1 VFMIPTKIAEK
12 FKDRLEVGELLTRRL
27 SAYYRHENA
36 VVVALPRG
44 GVPIGHIIADRFQI
58 PLDILMVHKLS
69 LPGNE
74 EYAIGA
80 LSSDGTCILREDA
93 INVLDI
99 SNQAIE
105 AAAQREL
112 HELERRERLY
122 RKGRRAQNLKGRVV
136 ILVDDG
142 VATGATMEVAAHVIR
157 KEKPERLIIAVPVA
171 TPEVCRKLRSNAD
184 EIVCLQMPERF
195 CAVGEW
201 YLNFEQTSD
210 DEVASMLEI
219 GNIMSPRKI
228 DGENSTTRKF
238 R

>member
-1 VFMIPTKIAEK
+1 VFMIPTKTAEK
-12 FKDRLEVGELLTRRL
+12 FKDRLEAGEILARRL
-27 SAYYRHENA
+27 SLYSHRENA
-36 VVVALPRG
+36 AVIALPRG
-44 GVPIGHIIADRFQI
+44 GVPIGYIVAQRLEL
-58 PLDILMVHKLS
+58 PLDILAVHKLS

-99 SNQAIE
+99 SNQVIE

-112 HELERRERLY
+112 HELTRRERLY
-122 RKGRRAQNLKGRVV
+122 RKGRRAQNLRGRII

-157 KEKPERLIIAVPVA
+157 KAKPQRLIIAVPVA

-184 EIVCLQMPERF
+184 EIICLQMPERF

-201 YLNFEQTSD
+201 YLNFQQTTD
-210 DEVASMLEI
+210 DEVASMLEP
-219 GNIMSPRKI
+219 GNEISS
-228 DGENSTTRKF
+228 N
-238 R
+238 